1 MSEAQETSFLDLLHV
16 SDKSV
21 RKPFFLILYGA
32 ANVGKSGACLNA
44 PDPFY
49 VALESGTD
57 WIPAPKFVDAKGRP
71 IAARTVGQVHDML
84 KWLLN
89 RANREKLER
98 PVKTVILDCLG
109 FFEAMIYE
117 DILLKHPNTSGKDP
131 KIAKS
136 IVDLGYDGMGYAMD
150 YWVELLAMVEAFK
163 KRGINVIFITHST
176 TANTTS
182 PDGKSY
188 KEIVMALQKYGKYD
202 VPELL
207 QRACDYCY
215 YMSTEVETVKVGAGS
230 WAKNVGTAKGTS
242 RTVVTTRRTSLFF
255 AKTRPINE
263 ELIPDNYYYDIYD
276 RNEVQKTI
284 FNDIQT
290 A

>member
-1 MSEAQETSFLDLLHV
+1 MSEPELSFLDSLNV
-16 SDKSV
+16 SNKSV

-32 ANVGKSGACLNA
+32 ANVGKSGMCLNA
-44 PDPFY
+44 PSPFF

-57 WIPAPKFVDAKGRP
+57 WLPAPKFVNGKGEP
-71 IAARTVGQVHDML
+71 IAARTVDQAYDML

-89 RANREKLER
+89 RKNRDTLAS
-98 PVKTVILDCLG
+98 PVETVIFDSLG
-109 FFEAMIYE
+109 FFEAMIYS
-117 DILLKHPNTSGKDP
+117 DIIKKYPLTTGKNP
-131 KIAKS
+131 VQVKS
-136 IVDLGYDGMGYAMD
+136 IVDLGYDGMGYAID
-150 YWVELLAMVEAFK
+150 YWQRLLSAVESFK
-163 KRGINVIFITHST
+163 KQGINVIFITHST

-188 KEIVMALQKYGKYD
+188 KEIVMALQKYGKHD

-207 QRACDYCY
+207 ARACDYCY
-215 YMSTEVETVKVGAGS
+215 YMSSEIETTKVGAGT
-230 WAKNVGTAKGTS
+230 WAKNVATAGNTS
-242 RTVVTTRRTSLFF
+242 RTVITTRRTSLFF

-276 RNEVQKTI
+276 RNDVQKQI
-284 FNDIQT
+284 FNDILF